1 MDNGLTE
8 RLINIRKTENLS
20 QSDFAKRLD
29 LSRNF
34 ISLVENGNRELS
46 DRTLK
51 DICKEFNENENWLRT
66 GEGEPRIPLT
76 RKQAITDF
84 MADCLKD
91 EDDSF
96 RSGLI
101 EALAELSV
109 EEWEVLEKIATT
121 AVKDKMAKKD

>member
-1 MDNGLTE
+1 MDSGLIE
-8 RLINIRKTENLS
+8 RLIKIRKNENLS

-46 DRTLK
+46 DRTLR
-51 DICKEFNENENWLRT
+51 DICKEFNINENWLRT
-66 GEGEPRIPLT
+66 GEGEPRTPVT
-76 RKQAITDF
+76 RKQAIADF

-91 EDDSF
+91 EEDSF

-109 EEWEVLEKIATT
+109 EEWEVLEKIAEIQSRKVTN
-121 AVKDKMAKKD
+121 